1 MLSIFLG
8 VASVFKFALEGCEDL
23 QFGDAGFFRDAI
35 RGVTELLICSPADW
49 CPFSVCPSLLG
60 DNKHEFLDEPDGI
73 GF

>member
-8 VASVFKFALEGCEDL
+8 VASVFKLALEGGEDL
-23 QFGDAGFFRDAI
+23 RSGDAGFF
-35 RGVTELLICSPADW
+35 PADG
-49 CPFSVCPSLLG
+49 CPFSVRPSLLG